1 MPTIGK
7 YYLLEVCDNF
17 TSFLRIIFVVFEIVS
32 CVLFTF
38 LYLLFYYLMKN
49 PDVGSLFFL
58 SFVFLLLL

>member
-7 YYLLEVCDNF
+7 YYLLEDCDNF

-38 LYLLFYYLMKN
+38 FVSIVLLSNEK
-49 PDVGSLFFL
+49 S
-58 SFVFLLLL
+58 